1 MPGFDR
7 VLCSTLDGLDRSPTS
22 RRRLPKQSDSPTADS
37 RQPDISNARLPDR
50 STARLLAHAEK
61 ERFSMSNTST
71 VTALPDGGLKNP
83 GAGLVA
89 LDPVQTALLHG
100 LDNLITGLAARLAAP
115 EVVGP
120 PLLPAEGLARL
131 DYFRNFPH
139 LGVSAARFAPEA
151 FDGLAA
157 GDAPGELPL
166 RPTGH
171 LLPSATCY
179 GLLLSLEGRDVGDNG
194 LRLSAAGRC
203 FRNETHYEGLRR
215 LWGFHMREVLYLGT
229 KDGAAEHLDR
239 GAEFIQEL
247 AGRLGLT
254 LTRAAADDPF
264 YDKGGSRA
272 RLMALDPVKHEFSA
286 PDGTA
291 IASVNRHRN
300 FFGER
305 LEIRAGS
312 HGPAYSACVAFGVER
327 WVHAMIL
334 AHGTPERALDRL
346 RAARA

>member
-1 MPGFDR
+1 MSTASTTAMPETGLKSPGPGL
-7 VLCSTLDGLDRSPTS
+7 VTLDP
-22 RRRLPKQSDSPTADS
+22 
-37 RQPDISNARLPDR
+37 
-50 STARLLAHAEK
+50 
-61 ERFSMSNTST
+61 
-71 VTALPDGGLKNP
+71 AL
-83 GAGLVA
+83 
-89 LDPVQTALLHG
+89 TALLRG
-100 LDNLITGLAARLAAP
+100 LDDLLTGLAARLAAP

-139 LGVSAARFAPEA
+139 LGVSAGRFTSESL
-151 FDGLAA
+151 DGLAA
-157 GDAPGELPL
+157 GEPATDLPL
-166 RPTGH
+166 RPTGY

-179 GLLLSLEGRDVGDNG
+179 GLLLSLEGEDVGETG

-203 FRNETHYEGLRR
+203 FRNENHYDGLRR
-215 LWGFHMREVLYLGT
+215 LWGFHMREVLYLGS
-229 KDGAAEHLDR
+229 KEGAAQHLDQ
-239 GAEFIQEL
+239 GADFVQEL
-247 AGRLGLT
+247 ADRLGLT

-305 LEIRAGS
+305 LDIRAGDQ
-312 HGPAYSACVAFGVER
+312 GPAYSACVAFGVER

-334 AHGTPERALDRL
+334 AHGTAERALDRL
-346 RAARA
+346 RAARG